1 MLAASHPR
9 TNLDRIMDTRA
20 ADDLLKDWM
29 ARAGVE
35 QQDFPA
41 GALYVV
47 ALPLGNA
54 ADITLRALWILARVD
69 VIAAED
75 TRVTRPLLERFG
87 IDVPLLPAH
96 RHNERASAQAIEERL
111 AAGGRVALVTD
122 AGTPAVSDP
131 GALIVRAALAAGRR
145 VVPVPG
151 ASSAVAAVSIA
162 GLAAQ
167 EFQFIGFLPTGAQQ
181 RKRMLV
187 ELSAHAMPFVLYEA
201 PHRVRALLDLL
212 ASTLAAT
219 RRVVIARELT
229 KKFEQIIVHRADE
242 LTALTIQERGE
253 FVIVV
258 DAAEATVTATID
270 PQTRRWLD
278 ALAAELPAA
287 RAAAVVAKVSGADRH
302 ALYEILKQREP

>member
-1 MLAASHPR
+1 
-9 TNLDRIMDTRA
+9 
-20 ADDLLKDWM
+20 
-29 ARAGVE
+29 
-35 QQDFPA
+35 

-87 IDVPLLPAH
+87 IHVPLLAAH
-96 RHNERASAQAIEERL
+96 RHNERASAQAIEARL
-111 AAGGRVALVTD
+111 DAGERVALVTD

-151 ASSAVAAVSIA
+151 ASSAVAAVSVA
-162 GLAAQ
+162 GLAAH
-167 EFQFIGFLPTGAQQ
+167 EFQFIGFLPTGVQQ
-181 RKRMLV
+181 RKRMLAD
-187 ELSAHAMPFVLYEA
+187 LAAQPMPFVLYEA

-212 ASTLAAT
+212 ASALTPT
-219 RRVVIARELT
+219 RRIVIARELT
-229 KKFEQIIVHRADE
+229 KKFEQVSVHRADD
-242 LTALTIQERGE
+242 LAAFAVQERGE

-258 DAAEATVTATID
+258 DAAEAVSSSAVD

-278 ALAAELPAA
+278 ALAVELPAA
-287 RAAAVVAKVSGADRH
+287 RAAAVVAKVSGANRH
-302 ALYEILKQREP
+302 ELYEILKQRDA

>member
-1 MLAASHPR
+1 
-9 TNLDRIMDTRA
+9 MDTRA

-41 GALYVV
+41 GTLYVV

-87 IDVPLLPAH
+87 IDVPLLSAH
-96 RHNERASAQAIEERL
+96 RHNERASAQAVAARL
-111 AAGGRVALVTD
+111 DAGERVALVTD

-131 GALIVRAALAAGRR
+131 GALIVREALAAGRR

-151 ASSAVAAVSIA
+151 ASSSVAAVSTA
-162 GLAAQ
+162 GLAAH

-181 RKRMLV
+181 RKRRLA
-187 ELSAHAMPFVLYEA
+187 ELSANAMPFVLYEA
-201 PHRVRALLDLL
+201 PHRVRALLDEL
-212 ASTLAAT
+212 ANTLAAT

-229 KKFEQIIVHRADE
+229 KKFEQISVHRAGD
-242 LTALTIQERGE
+242 LAALTIQERGE

-258 DAAEATVTATID
+258 DTAETIATSAID

-278 ALAAELPAA
+278 ALAAELPAS
-287 RAAAVVAKVSGADRH
+287 RAAALVARISGADRH
-302 ALYEILKQREP
+302 ELYEILKRREA